1 MIQSGEAR
9 SFAELLRVL
18 DRGEFLTLLDAELSE
33 LRQSL
38 SDHAAA
44 FGAGKSSASMSV
56 KLNFKFD
63 RGVISIKSEVDS
75 ALPKPPAT
83 STLLWFGREGFAASD
98 PQQPSLFGAK
108 VVVTNPAETRSIY
121 SMKGAKDD

>member
-18 DRGEFLTLLDAELSE
+18 DRGEFLSLLDAELAD

-38 SDHAAA
+38 SDHASA
-44 FGAGKSSASMSV
+44 FGNGKSAASLSV
-56 KLNFKFD
+56 KLHFKFD
-63 RGVISIKSEVDS
+63 RGVISIKSEVDA

-108 VVVTNPAETRSIY
+108 VVVANPAEAKTIY